1 MIEATHSFEI
11 ELDVSGAVTPGYDGD
26 ATCPPHGADVE
37 DVEITGMFA
46 LTRAPYVLGKAPG
59 WNRIDLLAGVDV
71 KNPEVQ
77 KILENMRAFSGP
89 EIDDAILEA
98 AS

>member
-1 MIEATHSFEI
+1 MITATHSFEI

-26 ATCPPHGADVE
+26 ATCPPHGPDVE
-37 DVEITGMFA
+37 DVEITGVFA
-46 LTRAPYVLGKAPG
+46 LIRAPYVPGKAPG
-59 WNRIDLLAGVDV
+59 WNRTDLLAGVDV

-77 KILENMRAFSGP
+77 KILANMLAFSG
-89 EIDDAILEA
+89 EDVTDAILEA

>member
-1 MIEATHSFEI
+1 MITATHSFEI
-11 ELDVSGAVTPGYDGD
+11 ELDLSGTVTPGYEGD
-26 ATCPPHGADVE
+26 ATCPPEGADVE
-37 DVEITGMFA
+37 DAEITGVYA
-46 LTRAPYVLGKAPG
+46 LRGNWDGTRHV
-59 WNRIDLLAGVDV
+59 WNRTDLLAGVDV